1 MAIGDVVGKEKG
13 RLRKALVPGAA
24 SVVGAGAGLLLTRKN
39 RNLRAALPDLK
50 DLGVGDVADDLRGKL
65 DSVLGKATD
74 SGRAETSSTQKR
86 PTLTAKELETRRQER
101 EERRNRR
108 QRARA

>member
-65 DSVLGKATD
+65 ESVLGKTTD
-74 SGRAETSSTQKR
+74 SRAATSSTQKR
-86 PTLTAKELETRRQER
+86 QTLTAKELETRRQER

-108 QRARA
+108 RQRARA